1 MKALKEIVGV
11 LLSAAVGIVLAT
23 CVIFTV
29 SFMYIVATGGAQ
41 ETQDLCAD
49 IVEVFH
55 ARRAG
60 RR

>member
-1 MKALKEIVGV
+1 MKALKEIFGG
-11 LLSAAVGIVLAT
+11 LLYAAVGIALAT
-23 CVIFTV
+23 CVLFTV

-55 ARRAG
+55 GKKG
-60 RR
+60 R